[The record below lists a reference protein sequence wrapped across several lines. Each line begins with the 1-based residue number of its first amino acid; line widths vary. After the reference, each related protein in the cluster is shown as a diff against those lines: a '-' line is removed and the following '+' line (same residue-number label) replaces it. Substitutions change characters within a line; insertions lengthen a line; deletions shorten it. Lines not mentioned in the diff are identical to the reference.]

1 MPKHGCGGLQD
12 SITTDT
18 FSLQSR
24 RSEVSRKTFRKIVAN
39 SQAKFSFRHRGYR
52 TDRRIHRCKFN
63 TARGPPPYNSRSAVL
78 DQPPGRAA
86 TVFGPVRFARVS
98 CPRLRFVRET
108 KPHFTLYLFSVQ
120 FHVGVDHRTTHHD
133 ASHWRWPP
141 TKAPAAS
148 PPQRWARIT
157 AGERKQSPPPQFIL
171 SNRCCGDAR
180 RPDSRCPYAASPS
193 ELRCWRPVQCGRRRA
208 APCTRP
214 ARCTQSTRLLRSSNG
229 SPRPPLFQR
238 ARAAR
243 RRR

>member
-1 MPKHGCGGLQD
+1 MSYQSLRARKHFVCRPLSLSPICRSPK
-12 SITTDT
+12 
-18 FSLQSR
+18 
-24 RSEVSRKTFRKIVAN
+24 FR
-39 SQAKFSFRHRGYR
+39 
-52 TDRRIHRCKFN
+52 
-63 TARGPPPYNSRSAVL
+63 
-78 DQPPGRAA
+78 
-86 TVFGPVRFARVS
+86 VRFTRVS

>member
-1 MPKHGCGGLQD
+1 MQIQHR
-12 SITTDT
+12 
-18 FSLQSR
+18 SR
-24 RSEVSRKTFRKIVAN
+24 AP
-39 SQAKFSFRHRGYR
+39 
-52 TDRRIHRCKFN
+52 
-63 TARGPPPYNSRSAVL
+63 GPPTTAVVPMCRTRSAAG
-78 DQPPGRAA
+78 PGRDRLW
-86 TVFGPVRFARVS
+86 TGPVRACVLSAVEICARNAY
-98 CPRLRFVRET
+98 C
-108 KPHFTLYLFSVQ
+108 KPLFTLHVFSVQ
-120 FHVGVDHRTTHHD
+120 IHVGVDHRTTHHD

-157 AGERKQSPPPQFIL
+157 AGERKQSPPPQLIL